1 VARNIESAVRN
12 QPSASPYEIEALV
25 RGLDVLK
32 LFTQEHPRWSLSEIV
47 DALGMTK
54 STAFRVLATL
64 ESSGYLERDGE
75 SRLYRPGVN
84 VLELGFVALNG
95 LEVRQIAHPYL
106 ERLAQE
112 LNETASLAVRE
123 GTDIVYVDRVR
134 NRAIVGILLGIG
146 SRAPG
151 HCTGL
156 GKALLADLD
165 PAQLDEMLR
174 KVKLERL
181 TPRTIVDTSRLAADL
196 KRARQRGFATN
207 DEEFVVGLRT
217 VAAPIRD
224 RSGTAVAAIGMSGPV
239 VTISR
244 KRMLEELGPAVR
256 GAAAEISRELGFREG
271 P

>member
-1 VARNIESAVRN
+1 MPRNTVSAERN
-12 QPSASPYEIEALV
+12 QGSQYEIEALV

-47 DALGMTK
+47 EALDISK

-64 ESSGYLERDGE
+64 ESSGYLERDSQ
-75 SRLYRPGVN
+75 SRQYRPGVN
-84 VLELGFVALNG
+84 VLELGFVALSG
-95 LEVRQIAHPYL
+95 LEVRQVAHPYL
-106 ERLAQE
+106 ERLGQE
-112 LNETASLAVRE
+112 VNETSSLAVRE
-123 GTDIVYVDRVR
+123 GTSIVYVDRVR
-134 NRAIVGILLGIG
+134 NRAIVGILLGVG

-156 GKALLADLD
+156 GKALLAEMD
-165 PAQLDEMLR
+165 PDELEGMLGDAP
-174 KVKLERL
+174 LERY
-181 TPRTIVDTSRLAADL
+181 TPRTIVDVSKLLADL

-224 RSGTAVAAIGMSGPV
+224 RTGQVVAAIGVSGSV

-244 KRMLEELGPAVR
+244 QRMQSELGPAVR
-256 GAAAEISRELGFREG
+256 AAADEVSRELGLRG
-271 P
+271 TT